1 MNIVHSLSSPSSP
14 EASQQAIS
22 SALPAPGVQRPHLPL
37 AVVVAIACVTQFMVV
52 LDSTIVTVA
61 LPAMRAGL
69 HLSPNQQQ
77 WVLSGYLVALG
88 GLMLAG
94 ARASDLFGR
103 RRVFLLGLGIF
114 TAASLAGGLAVSG
127 AMLLGARI
135 AEGIGGALLAPS
147 SLSLITAS
155 HVDPSARHRALAL
168 WSVMGGIA
176 SSSGLVLGGVLTSA
190 LSWRWVLFVNVP
202 IGVALFA
209 VAAWSLL
216 PSAAGG
222 RRRRLDL
229 PAALSAT
236 IGIGL
241 LAYGLSQVTASGWG
255 SAQVLGALIGA
266 AGSLA
271 LFVVVEATRP
281 DPLIPLGLFKMG
293 NLRIGN
299 LVMAILGVTMTAA
312 LYFVSLYLE
321 QLLGESALEAG
332 LSLLPM
338 TVVMVAVGLGARR
351 LIVVFGA
358 RRLLV
363 TGALVTA
370 GGLTWLSRLPV
381 HPAYL
386 SHVLG
391 PTLVTAI
398 GLGLML
404 LPVTVAAVNGVAT
417 TDAGAAS
424 GLLNAARQLGGALGL
439 AVLFSVA
446 RSVADSSTLP
456 TPAAATIHG
465 YGVAILVNAVVLFL
479 AAVLA
484 MLLRDPRETHGTA

>member
-1 MNIVHSLSSPSSP
+1 MNIVHSLSSTSAP

-52 LDSTIVTVA
+52 LDSTIVIVA

-77 WVLSGYLVALG
+77 WVLSSYLIALG

-127 AMLLGARI
+127 PMLLGARI
-135 AEGIGGALLAPS
+135 AEGIGAALLAPS

-168 WSVMGGIA
+168 WSVMGGVA

-216 PSAAGG
+216 PSVAGS
-222 RRRRLDL
+222 RRRHLDL
-229 PAALSAT
+229 PAAVSAT
-236 IGIGL
+236 LGIGL
-241 LAYGLSQVTASGWG
+241 LTYGLSRATTAGWG
-255 SAQVLGALIGA
+255 SAQVAGTLVGA
-266 AGSLA
+266 AVSLA
-271 LFVVVEATRP
+271 FFVAVEATHP

-299 LVMAILGVTMTAA
+299 LVMAILGVTMTTA
-312 LYFVSLYLE
+312 LYFVALYLE
-321 QLLGESALEAG
+321 QLLDESALEAG

-338 TVVMVAVGLGARR
+338 TVVLVAAGLASRR
-351 LIVVFGA
+351 LIVVFGP

-363 TGALVTA
+363 TGALIA
-370 GGLTWLSRLPV
+370 SGGLAWLSRLPM
-381 HPAYL
+381 HLAYL

-391 PTLVTAI
+391 PTLVTAV

-404 LPVTVAAVNGVAT
+404 LPVTVAAVNGVVAA
-417 TDAGAAS
+417 DAGAAS

-439 AVLFSVA
+439 AVLFTIAQSVA
-446 RSVADSSTLP
+446 RGSMLP
-456 TPAAATIHG
+456 TRAAATVQG
-465 YGVAILVNAVVLFL
+465 YDLAILFNAGVLL
-479 AAVLA
+479 LSAVLA
-484 MLLRDPRETHGTA
+484 MLLRDPHETHGTA

>member
-1 MNIVHSLSSPSSP
+1 M
-14 EASQQAIS
+14 
-22 SALPAPGVQRPHLPL
+22 QRSHVPL

-69 HLSPNQQQ
+69 HLSPNEQQ

-103 RRVFLLGLGIF
+103 RRVFLIGLGVF
-114 TAASLAGGLAVSG
+114 TAASLAGGLAVNG
-127 AMLLGARI
+127 QMLLGARI
-135 AEGIGGALLAPS
+135 IEGVGAALLAPS

-155 HVDPSARHRALAL
+155 HTDPGARHRALAI
-168 WSVMGGIA
+168 WSVMGGVA

-190 LSWRWVLFVNVP
+190 LSWRFVLFVNVP

-222 RRRRLDL
+222 RHRRLDL
-229 PAALSAT
+229 PAAASAT
-236 IGIGL
+236 VGVGL
-241 LAYGLSQVTASGWG
+241 LTFGLSQATTSGWG
-255 SAQVLGALIGA
+255 SGEVVGTLAGA
-266 AGSLA
+266 AVSLA
-271 LFVVVEATRP
+271 LFVAVEATRP
-281 DPLIPLGLFKMG
+281 DPLIPLALFQMA

-312 LYFVSLYLE
+312 LYFVALYLE

-338 TVVMVAVGLGARR
+338 TVVMVAAGLASRK
-351 LIVVFGA
+351 LIVTFGP

-363 TGALVTA
+363 TGALVAAA
-370 GGLTWLSRLPV
+370 GLAWLSRLPL
-381 HPAYL
+381 HPAYVA
-386 SHVLG
+386 HVLG
-391 PTLVTAI
+391 PTLVTAV

-404 LPVTVAAVNGVAT
+404 LPVTVAGVSGVSGE
-417 TDAGAAS
+417 DAGAAS
-424 GLLNAARQLGGALGL
+424 GLLNAARQVGGALGL
-439 AVLFSVA
+439 AVLFTIAQSVA
-446 RSVADSSTLP
+446 RGSTLP
-456 TPAAATIHG
+456 TRTAATVHG
-465 YGVAILVNAVVLFL
+465 YDLAIVVNAGVVLI
-479 AAVLA
+479 AA
-484 MLLRDPRETHGTA
+484 MLALLLHDPSEALGAS